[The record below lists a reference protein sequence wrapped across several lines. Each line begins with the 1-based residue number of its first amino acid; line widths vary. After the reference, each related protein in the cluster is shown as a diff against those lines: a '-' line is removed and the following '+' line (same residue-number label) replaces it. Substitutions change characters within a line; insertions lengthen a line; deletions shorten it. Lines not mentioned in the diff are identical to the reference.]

1 MRLFVP
7 LDSAAKALGADEVA
21 AALLREARARGIE
34 IELVRTGTRGM
45 IWLEPLVEVETDAGP
60 CGIWRG
66 TCPGMQAI
74 CWTGG
79 CRAWGLWKSWTG

>member
-45 IWLEPLVEVETDAGP
+45 IWLEPLVEVETDAGRV
-60 CGIWRG
+60 GYGAVRAG
-66 TCPGMQAI
+66 DAGDLLD
-74 CWTGG
+74 GG
-79 CRAWGLWKSWTG
+79 CQAWGLWKSWTG